1 MAKIPL
7 ETIDRI
13 RDNAD
18 ILAVVSRH
26 VNLKKRGRNY
36 FGICPFHHE
45 KTASF
50 SVAPDKGIYHC
61 FGCGAGGNAI
71 NFIMEFEKVSF
82 VEAVKQLGSELGIP
96 IQFTGSDDSRE
107 FFSALY
113 EIHQLAVEIYAKTL
127 FSERGAEA
135 LTYLL
140 ERGINRETLA
150 LFKIGFAPDRNDFL
164 QEAIR
169 LEQFSPEVLE
179 KCGLFGKSE
188 KGYYDRFKARIM
200 FPISNPSGKVIAFG
214 GRIFGT
220 EEGAK
225 YINSPETPLYH
236 KSDVFY
242 GLHLSRDSIR
252 REQAAILVEGYTDLI
267 QLFQAG
273 LKNVVA
279 VSGTAFT
286 DRHAQQIRKITSKVY
301 LAYDGDSA
309 GIKAT
314 LRAGYSLLKGGVEP
328 LVVPMPQELD
338 PDEWIQSKGP
348 DGFRKAMETQY
359 LLLDFHLST
368 LDLESHSSTEKS
380 NLVKEILGEI
390 VEVND
395 PIIQRDFFK
404 KLSQVLGV
412 DESQII
418 HLFKQQVQKR
428 RPRTETVSPRL
439 ELELFTST
447 TAKAELA
454 LVQVLA
460 GEDQEAKALVKEQLD
475 INLIRDELLKKIAR
489 LLVGAVE
496 IDPSELVGHFETARE
511 RDIVT
516 KILMEADQLINM
528 NQLVR
533 DCLRTLKRQPLKDEI
548 RSIRLKIRE
557 LEAAGKDTTELLLK
571 LAELQQK
578 LRPDK

>member
-200 FPISNPSGKVIAFG
+200 FPISNSSGKVIAFG

-242 GLHLSRDSIR
+242 GLHLSRETIR

-557 LEAAGKDTTELLLK
+557 LEAAGKDATELLLK

>member
-200 FPISNPSGKVIAFG
+200 FPISNSSGKVIAFG